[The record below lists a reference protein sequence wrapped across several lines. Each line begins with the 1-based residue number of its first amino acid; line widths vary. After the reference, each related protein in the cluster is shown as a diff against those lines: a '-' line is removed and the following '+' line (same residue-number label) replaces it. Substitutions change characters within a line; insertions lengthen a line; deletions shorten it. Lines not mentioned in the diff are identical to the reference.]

1 MPADRSITIPAARL
15 SPWLNNFRTR
25 HGLSSVDQTPGQVVI
40 TGSDGAR
47 AVITVPFAPL
57 VSAGDPLEALI
68 THVALPRRVG
78 AILVRKG
85 GHAVGVFEGSTL
97 VASKV
102 GSNYV
107 QGRTKAGGWSQQ
119 RFARRRVN
127 QSRQAYADAADEVFR
142 KVIPEADSLVEVVTG
157 GDKVAVAA
165 VLADPRLAPLAPLVR
180 PGVLPVEDPRLRVL
194 EAFPAAFLTV
204 SIGLNGLA

>member
-1 MPADRSITIPAARL
+1 MADRSITIPAARL
-15 SPWLNNFRTR
+15 SPWLDNFRTR
-25 HGLSSVDQTPGQVVI
+25 HGFQLASLADDRVVI
-40 TGSDGAR
+40 VGTDGAR
-47 AVITVPFAPL
+47 ASIAVPFAPL
-57 VSAGDPLEALI
+57 VSSGDLVSDLV

-85 GHAVGVFEGSTL
+85 GHAVGVFDGSRL

-119 RFARRRVN
+119 RFARRRDN
-127 QSRQAYADAADEVFR
+127 QSRQAYADAADEVVR
-142 KVIPEADSLVEVVTG
+142 KVLPEMDSLVEVVTG

-165 VLADPRLAPLAPLVR
+165 VLADPRLAPLVPLVR

-204 SIGLNGLA
+204 TIELNELA